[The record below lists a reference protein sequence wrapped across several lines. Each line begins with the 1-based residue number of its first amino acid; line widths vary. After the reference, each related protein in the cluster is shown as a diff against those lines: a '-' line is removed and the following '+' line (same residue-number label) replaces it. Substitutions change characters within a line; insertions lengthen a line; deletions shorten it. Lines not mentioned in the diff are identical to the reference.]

1 MANKEQKLFAEFPPV
16 TTERWEEAIKAD
28 LKGADY
34 EKKLVWKTAEGFNV
48 RPYYR
53 AENLEGLR
61 FLGSQCGEFPYVRG
75 TKKNNDWLILQTI
88 EVECPREANAR
99 IHALLTK
106 GVESIGLVIGNKE
119 FSADDLDT
127 LLGGVSLR
135 NTELT
140 FSGCATKKVAGLFI
154 EKLDRENAGPDDA
167 RANFVLDPIVKKL
180 TLKGTMA
187 CKSGQCKGFENL
199 ASLIGAG
206 AKYKKLRMVA
216 VSGETFHN
224 SGSTIV
230 QELAFT
236 LAAGHEYLVRLT
248 ELGVPVEKAAR
259 SIRFSMAVSSNY
271 FMEIAKF
278 RAARML
284 WANIVAQYEPSC
296 ECAAKMF
303 AHAVT
308 SRWNMTVY
316 DPYVNMLRGTTEAMS
331 AAIAGVHSIEVLPFD
346 AAYEKPTD
354 FSARIARNVQLL
366 LKEE

>member
-140 FSGCATKKVAGLFI
+140 FSGCATKKVARLFI
-154 EKLDRENAGPDDA
+154 EKLDRENAGSDDA

-206 AKYKKLRMVA
+206 AKYKKLRTVA

-236 LAAGHEYLVRLT
+236 LAAGHE
-248 ELGVPVEKAAR
+248 
-259 SIRFSMAVSSNY
+259 
-271 FMEIAKF
+271 
-278 RAARML
+278 
-284 WANIVAQYEPSC
+284 
-296 ECAAKMF
+296 
-303 AHAVT
+303 
-308 SRWNMTVY
+308 
-316 DPYVNMLRGTTEAMS
+316 
-331 AAIAGVHSIEVLPFD
+331 
-346 AAYEKPTD
+346 
-354 FSARIARNVQLL
+354 
-366 LKEE
+366 